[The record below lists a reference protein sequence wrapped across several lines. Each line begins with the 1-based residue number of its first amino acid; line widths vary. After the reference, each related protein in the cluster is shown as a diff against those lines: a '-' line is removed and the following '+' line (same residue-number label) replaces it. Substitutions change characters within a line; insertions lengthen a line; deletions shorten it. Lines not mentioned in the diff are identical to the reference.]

1 MAAPKSTRAAQI
13 APARAAFTL
22 MEVIVALIIVG
33 MTAIATLST
42 FATELRT
49 AGAAQYALEASALA
63 DNQLALLQ
71 LVPAEDLTNLPDS
84 SKGGVF
90 AEPYKQYSWTT
101 KVTPVTGET
110 DLFEGVVTVSWPSGR
125 YELATRMYRPQIQV
139 RVP

>member
-1 MAAPKSTRAAQI
+1 MLVPKSIRS
-13 APARAAFTL
+13 ARSSGPRIAFTL

-49 AGAAQYALEASALA
+49 AGAAQSALEAAALA

-71 LVPAEDLTNLPDS
+71 LVPAEDLSSLPDS
-84 SKGGVF
+84 SKSGVF
-90 AEPYKQYSWTT
+90 AAPFQQYSWTA
-101 KVTPVTGET
+101 KVTPVSGET
-110 DLFEGVVTVSWPSGR
+110 DLFEGLVTVSWSSGR
-125 YELATRMYRPQIQV
+125 YDIATRIYRPQVEV